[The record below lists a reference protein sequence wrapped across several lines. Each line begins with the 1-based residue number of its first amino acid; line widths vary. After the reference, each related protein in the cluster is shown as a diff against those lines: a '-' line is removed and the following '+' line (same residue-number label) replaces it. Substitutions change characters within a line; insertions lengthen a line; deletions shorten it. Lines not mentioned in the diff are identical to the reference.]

1 MDEVKKIILSVV
13 EDNCDLDLMV
23 PYQRELLAELCE
35 LALRKAVVRQVA
47 ELLGGSLEV
56 DNGGQGVIYTGTHFA
71 EAVNDLQLDLLR

>member
-1 MDEVKKIILSVV
+1 MDEVKKVILSVV

-35 LALRKAVVRQVA
+35 LALRKAVVHQLA

-56 DNGGQGVIYTGTHFA
+56 DNDGQGVIYTGTHFA